1 MGHCFLRV
9 SDCAVFSAAN
19 WPPLYQGEVNIY
31 RQTGGGKEGISL
43 FAVYT
48 KGCFIFAPLHGI
60 YSLNLSNVI
69 CTVTESAVL
78 ISYIPCLAFCQD
90 TLFIG
95 SAPSLLCC
103 CVCFHAG
110 LKQMI
115 LLCDW
120 LGSTVGTKM

>member
-31 RQTGGGKEGISL
+31 RQTGGGKESISL

-78 ISYIPCLAFCQD
+78 ISYIHESHAL
-90 TLFIG
+90 
-95 SAPSLLCC
+95 PSVRIPFLLE
-103 CVCFHAG
+103 V
-110 LKQMI
+110 
-115 LLCDW
+115 LLHRFAAV
-120 LGSTVGTKM
+120 SVSMQV